1 MIVACLAMTIALSS
15 AGYAAVVLPA
25 NSVGTVQLKKNAVT
39 AKKIRPG
46 NVTRGKIAANAISST
61 KIAANAVT
69 SAKVL
74 DGTLGTQD
82 IANGSLVFGDF
93 APNAFANAIDS
104 NDVVDFG
111 LSNEDIG
118 VLFAQVNADATL
130 ANSSGGVTSSL
141 IGAGTYEVDFGR
153 DISACAFV
161 MTQGEAGA
169 GGAGGA
175 ITGVTDR
182 LGNANAVFATTRTD
196 ANVLAN
202 RAFQL
207 VVVC

>member
-1 MIVACLAMTIALSS
+1 MIVACLALVVALSG

-39 AKKIRPG
+39 AKKIRRG
-46 NVTRGKIAANAISST
+46 NVTRGKIAANAI
-61 KIAANAVT
+61 N

-74 DGTLGTQD
+74 DGALGTQD
-82 IANGSLVFGDF
+82 IANGSLLFGDF

-118 VLFAQVNADATL
+118 VLFAQVNADSTI
-130 ANSSGGVTSSL
+130 ANSSGSYTSVHIGTGV
-141 IGAGTYEVDFGR
+141 YEVDFGR

-169 GGAGGA
+169 GGAVGA

-182 LGNANAVFATTRTD
+182 AGNANAVFATVRTD
-196 ANVLAN
+196 ANVLVD